1 MRASVSY
8 FVNLQMNKEQLKTLK
23 SGLPENPGI
32 LGKNE
37 FFNSAVLVPL
47 FLSNGECHL
56 LFEKRA
62 ASIRQ
67 GGEICFPGGE
77 IENFDDSCIEAAI
90 RETEEEVGIQRED
103 IKIIGRM
110 DTLIGPRGITVE
122 PIVAELNIAGIDN
135 CVIDKTEVEKIFS
148 VPIRYF
154 EENEPKVYK
163 VLSRINY
170 KMFNEKGE
178 EESLI
183 PNDSKEKSYTE
194 SERKVLAYKV
204 NGEIIWGITARLVY
218 EIVRKM
224 NNNL

>member
-1 MRASVSY
+1 
-8 FVNLQMNKEQLKTLK
+8 MNKEQLKTIK
-23 SGLPENPGI
+23 SNLPVNPGI
-32 LGKNE
+32 LGKDE

-47 FLSNGECHL
+47 FLSDGEYRL

-77 IENFDDSCIEAAI
+77 IETSDADCIEAAI
-90 RETEEEVGIQRED
+90 RETEEEIGVSRED

-110 DTLIGPRGITVE
+110 DTLIGPRGIIVE
-122 PIVAELNIAGIDN
+122 PIVAELNITDINN
-135 CVIDKTEVEKIFS
+135 CVIDKTEVEKTFS
-148 VPIRYF
+148 VPVKYF

-163 VLSRINY
+163 VVSRINY
-170 KMFNEKGE
+170 QMFNEKSE

-194 SERKVLAYKV
+194 NVRKVLAYKV
-204 NGEIIWGITARLVY
+204 NGETIWGITARLVY
-218 EIVRKM
+218 ELVKRIS
-224 NNNL
+224 